1 MLGHDAVAQ
10 ALVDHGVDTV
20 FGVLGDG
27 NLFIGENLQRQH
39 EVNFVGATHEANAV
53 CMAEGWAKATGRLGV
68 ATVTHGP
75 GLTNTI
81 TALVEG
87 VKNETPMLLVAGD
100 TPVENEQH
108 LQNLDQHALVV
119 ATGAGFQPVRN
130 VETIAEDVST
140 AVRRAHA
147 ERRPIVVNVP
157 LNIEWDEVDYEPRP
171 ALNSPPVRLAPD
183 PDQLESAL
191 GIIASSAR
199 PVILAGRGA
208 VLSGAREVLIELGD
222 ALGAPLATS
231 LLGTGF
237 FSDQPFNLGIHG
249 TLSHEV
255 AGETLAMADCLIVF
269 GASLNSFTTDYQS
282 LLAGKRVVHVN
293 LDPTHIDRHA
303 TVAAGVVGD
312 ATVVAEAMIALLKEA
327 EHQPSSF
334 RTADLEKKLQEFDLS
349 DSYEDKSYDGAGDPR
364 TLTRQLD
371 AGLPQDRQVVDD
383 AGRFMLAAL
392 TMSVP
397 NPRDLV
403 TSHGFGAIGLGM
415 STAIGA
421 AVAHPTRPTVL
432 CIGDGG
438 YMMGGLTELSTAV
451 HLGLDLIVIVYN
463 DGSYGAEHIQLV
475 TKGMDP
481 AASLHEWPDFCAV
494 AESMGCDTAKIA
506 SLDDIDAA
514 LEVVKNRQPGRP
526 VLIEASTDPDVVSAI
541 YGHHR

>member
-39 EVNFVGATHEANAV
+39 DVNLVGATHEANAV

-208 VLSGAREVLIELGD
+208 VLAGAREVLIELGD

-269 GASLNSFTTDYQS
+269 GASLNFFTTDYQS

-293 LDPTHIDRHA
+293 LDPSHIDRHA

-349 DSYEDKSYDGAGDPR
+349 DSYEDKSYDGAVDPR

-371 AGLPQDRQVVDD
+371 AGLPQDRQVVVD
-383 AGRFMLAAL
+383 AGRFMLDAL

-494 AESMGCDTAKIA
+494 AESMGCDTAKIT

>member
-39 EVNFVGATHEANAV
+39 GVNLVGATHEANAV

-100 TPVENEQH
+100 TPIENEQH

-130 VETIAEDVST
+130 VETIAEDIST

-147 ERRPIVVNVP
+147 ERRPVVVNVP
-157 LNIEWDEVDYEPRP
+157 LNIEWEEVEYEARP
-171 ALNSPPVRLAPD
+171 PLNAPASRLAPD
-183 PDQLESAL
+183 PDQLETAL

-199 PVILAGRGA
+199 PIILAGRGA
-208 VLSGAREVLIELGD
+208 VKSDARDALVRLGE

-231 LLGTGF
+231 LLGTGYF
-237 FSDQPFNLGIHG
+237 EGEPFNLGIHG
-249 TLSHEV
+249 TLSHQI
-255 AGETLAMADCLIVF
+255 AGETFAMADCLIVF
-269 GASLNSFTTDYQS
+269 GASLNFFTTDYQT
-282 LLAGKRVVHVN
+282 LLAGKRVVHVDLN
-293 LDPTHIDRHA
+293 ARHIDRHV
-303 TVAAGVVGD
+303 TVDAGVVGD
-312 ATVVAEAMIALLKEA
+312 ARVVAETMIEMLSEA

-334 RTADLEKKLQEFDLS
+334 RTADLEQRLHDFDLS
-349 DSYEDKSYDGAGDPR
+349 EAFDDKSYDGAVDPR

-371 AGLPQDRQVVDD
+371 AGLPQDRQVVVD
-383 AGRFMLAAL
+383 AGRFMLDAL

-397 NPRDLV
+397 SPQDLV

-421 AVAHPTRPTVL
+421 AVARPTRPTVL

-475 TKGMDP
+475 SKGMDP

-494 AESMGCDTAKIA
+494 AESMGCQTAKIN
-506 SLDDIDAA
+506 SLEDIDAA
-514 LEVVKNRQPGRP
+514 LEVVKNRKAGQP
-526 VLIEASTDPDVVSAI
+526 VLIEAATDPDVVSTI

>member
-39 EVNFVGATHEANAV
+39 EVNLVGATHEANAV

-157 LNIEWDEVDYEPRP
+157 LNIEWDEVDYEPRQ

-191 GIIASSAR
+191 GIIASSSR

-208 VLSGAREVLIELGD
+208 VMSGAREVLIELGD

-269 GASLNSFTTDYQS
+269 GASLNFFTTDYQS

-334 RTADLEKKLQEFDLS
+334 RTADLEKKLHEFDLS
-349 DSYEDKSYDGAGDPR
+349 DSYEDKSYDGAVDPR

-371 AGLPQDRQVVDD
+371 AGLPQDRQVVVD
-383 AGRFMLAAL
+383 AGRFMLDAL

-421 AVAHPTRPTVL
+421 AVANPTRPTVL

-451 HLGLDLIVIVYN
+451 HLGLDLIVVVYN

-494 AESMGCDTAKIA
+494 AESMGCDTVKIS

>member
-269 GASLNSFTTDYQS
+269 GASLNFFTTDYQS

-293 LDPTHIDRHA
+293 LVPTHIDRHA

-349 DSYEDKSYDGAGDPR
+349 DSYEDKSYDGAVDPR

-371 AGLPQDRQVVDD
+371 AGLPQDRQVVVD
-383 AGRFMLAAL
+383 AGRFMLDAL

-494 AESMGCDTAKIA
+494 GESMGCDTAKIT

>member
-39 EVNFVGATHEANAV
+39 DVNLVGATHEANAV

-269 GASLNSFTTDYQS
+269 GASLNFFTTDYQS

-312 ATVVAEAMIALLKEA
+312 AMVVAEAMIALLKEA

-349 DSYEDKSYDGAGDPR
+349 DSYEDKSYDGAVDPR

-371 AGLPQDRQVVDD
+371 AGLPQDRQVVVD
-383 AGRFMLAAL
+383 AGRFMLDAL

-494 AESMGCDTAKIA
+494 AESMGCDTAKIT

>member
-10 ALVDHGVDTV
+10 ALVDHGVNTV

-269 GASLNSFTTDYQS
+269 GASLNFFTTDYQS

-349 DSYEDKSYDGAGDPR
+349 DSYEDKSYDGAVDPR

-371 AGLPQDRQVVDD
+371 AGLPQDRQVVVD
-383 AGRFMLAAL
+383 AGRFMLDAL

-451 HLGLDLIVIVYN
+451 HLGLDLIVVVYN

-494 AESMGCDTAKIA
+494 AESMGCDTAKIT

>member
-269 GASLNSFTTDYQS
+269 GASLNFFTTDYQS

-293 LDPTHIDRHA
+293 LDPSHIDLHA
-303 TVAAGVVGD
+303 TVAAWVVGD

-349 DSYEDKSYDGAGDPR
+349 DSYEDKSYDGAVDPR

-371 AGLPQDRQVVDD
+371 AGLPQDRQVVVD
-383 AGRFMLAAL
+383 AGRFMLDAL

-494 AESMGCDTAKIA
+494 AESMGCDTAKIT

>member
-39 EVNFVGATHEANAV
+39 QVILVGATHEANAV

-100 TPVENEQH
+100 TPIENEQH

-183 PDQLESAL
+183 PNQLESAL
-191 GIIASSAR
+191 GIIASSTR

-249 TLSHEV
+249 TLSHEI
-255 AGETLAMADCLIVF
+255 AGEALAMADCLIVF
-269 GASLNSFTTDYQS
+269 GASLNFFTTDYQS

-293 LDPTHIDRHA
+293 LDPSHIDRHA
-303 TVAAGVVGD
+303 TVDAGVVGD
-312 ATVVAEAMIALLKEA
+312 ATVVAEAMIALLREA

-349 DSYEDKSYDGAGDPR
+349 NSYEDKSYDGAVDPR

-371 AGLPQDRQVVDD
+371 AGLPQDRQVVVD
-383 AGRFMLAAL
+383 AGRFMLDAL

-494 AESMGCDTAKIA
+494 AESMGCDTAKITC
-506 SLDDIDAA
+506 LDDIDAA

>member
-39 EVNFVGATHEANAV
+39 QVILVGATHEANAV

-100 TPVENEQH
+100 TPIENEQH

-191 GIIASSAR
+191 GIIASSTR

-249 TLSHEV
+249 TLSHEI
-255 AGETLAMADCLIVF
+255 AGEALAMADCLIVF
-269 GASLNSFTTDYQS
+269 GASLNFFTTDYQS

-293 LDPTHIDRHA
+293 LDPSHIDRHA
-303 TVAAGVVGD
+303 TVDAGVVGD
-312 ATVVAEAMIALLKEA
+312 ATVVAEAMIALLREA

-349 DSYEDKSYDGAGDPR
+349 NSYEDKSYDGAVDPR

-371 AGLPQDRQVVDD
+371 AGLPQDRQVVVD
-383 AGRFMLAAL
+383 AGRFMLDAL

-494 AESMGCDTAKIA
+494 AESMGCDTAKITC
-506 SLDDIDAA
+506 LDDIDAA

>member
-108 LQNLDQHALVV
+108 LQNLDQHALVA

-249 TLSHEV
+249 TLSHEI

-269 GASLNSFTTDYQS
+269 GASLNFFTTDYQS

-293 LDPTHIDRHA
+293 LDPSHIDRHA

-349 DSYEDKSYDGAGDPR
+349 DSYEDKSYDGAVDPR

-371 AGLPQDRQVVDD
+371 AGLPQDRQVVVD
-383 AGRFMLAAL
+383 AGRFMLDAL

-494 AESMGCDTAKIA
+494 AESMGCDTAKIT

>member
-20 FGVLGDG
+20 FAVLGDG

-39 EVNFVGATHEANAV
+39 GTNLIGATHEANAV
-53 CMAEGWAKATGRLGV
+53 CMAEGWAKASGKLGF
-68 ATVTHGP
+68 ASVTHGP

-87 VKNETPMLLVAGD
+87 VKNETPMLVVAGD

-108 LQNLDQHALVV
+108 LQNLDQHALVT
-119 ATGAGFQPVRN
+119 ASGAGFQPVRN
-130 VETIAEDVST
+130 AETIAEDVST
-140 AVRRAHA
+140 AIRRAHS
-147 ERRPIVVNVP
+147 ERRPIVLNVP
-157 LNIEWDEVDYEPRP
+157 LNIEWDEVEYVSRP
-171 ALNSPPVRLAPD
+171 PLNPSPVRLAPD
-183 PDQLESAL
+183 PDQLDTAL
-191 GIIASSAR
+191 GIIASSTR
-199 PVILAGRGA
+199 PLILAGRGA
-208 VLSGAREVLIELGD
+208 VKSGAKDALLRLGET
-222 ALGAPLATS
+222 LGAPLATS
-231 LLGTGF
+231 LLGTGYF
-237 FSDQPFNLGIHG
+237 EGEPFNLGIHG

-255 AGETLAMADCLIVF
+255 AGETLAIADCVIAF
-269 GASLNSFTTDYQS
+269 GASLNFFTTDYQT
-282 LLAGKRVVHVN
+282 LLAGKRVVHV
-293 LDPTHIDRHA
+293 DIDARHIDRHV
-303 TVAAGVVGD
+303 TVDAGVVGD
-312 ATVVAEAMIALLKEA
+312 AAVVASAMNDLLNEA
-327 EHQPSSF
+327 EHKASSF
-334 RTADLEKKLQEFDLS
+334 RTNELKSRLEAFDPAQAF
-349 DSYEDKSYDGAGDPR
+349 EDKSYQGAVDPR
-364 TLTRQLD
+364 TLTRRLE
-371 AGLPQDRQVVDD
+371 AGLPKERQVVVD
-383 AGRFMLAAL
+383 AGRFMLDAL

-397 NPRDLV
+397 KPENLV

-421 AVAHPTRPTVL
+421 AVARPTLPTIV

-481 AASLHEWPDFCAV
+481 TASLHEWPDFCAV
-494 AESMGCDTAKIA
+494 AESMGCQTMRIE

-514 LEVVKNRQPGRP
+514 IDVVKNRTPGRP
-526 VLIEASTDPDVVSAI
+526 VLIEARTDPDVVSTI

>member
-39 EVNFVGATHEANAV
+39 DVNLVGATHEANAV

-249 TLSHEV
+249 TLSHEI

-269 GASLNSFTTDYQS
+269 GASLNFFTTDYQS

-293 LDPTHIDRHA
+293 LDPSHIDRHA

-349 DSYEDKSYDGAGDPR
+349 DSYEDKSYDGAVDPR

-371 AGLPQDRQVVDD
+371 AGLPQDRQVVVD
-383 AGRFMLAAL
+383 AAHLD
-392 TMSVP
+392 V
-397 NPRDLV
+397 DLV
-403 TSHGFGAIGLGM
+403 Q
-415 STAIGA
+415 
-421 AVAHPTRPTVL
+421 PTRLDCPED
-432 CIGDGG
+432 GDREIADLGTRTGHEGLRRLLLVRQLEKQYTAGEQDRECGPDRQQEQCPRPHRGAG
-438 YMMGGLTELSTAV
+438 Y
-451 HLGLDLIVIVYN
+451 
-463 DGSYGAEHIQLV
+463 
-475 TKGMDP
+475 
-481 AASLHEWPDFCAV
+481 
-494 AESMGCDTAKIA
+494 
-506 SLDDIDAA
+506 
-514 LEVVKNRQPGRP
+514 GR
-526 VLIEASTDPDVVSAI
+526 
-541 YGHHR
+541 R

>member
-147 ERRPIVVNVP
+147 ARRAIVVNVP

-269 GASLNSFTTDYQS
+269 GASLNFFTTDYQS

-349 DSYEDKSYDGAGDPR
+349 DSYEDKSYDGAVDPR

-371 AGLPQDRQVVDD
+371 AGLPQDRQVVVD
-383 AGRFMLAAL
+383 AGRFMLDAL

-494 AESMGCDTAKIA
+494 AESMGCDTAKIT

-526 VLIEASTDPDVVSAI
+526 VLIEASTAPDVVSAL

>member
-20 FGVLGDG
+20 FAVLGDG

-39 EVNFVGATHEANAV
+39 GTNLIGATHEANAV
-53 CMAEGWAKATGRLGV
+53 CMAEGWAKASGKLGV
-68 ATVTHGP
+68 ASVTHGP

-87 VKNETPMLLVAGD
+87 VKNETPMLVVAGD

-108 LQNLDQHALVV
+108 LQNLDQHALVT
-119 ATGAGFQPVRN
+119 ASGAGFQPVRN
-130 VETIAEDVST
+130 AETIAEDVST
-140 AVRRAHA
+140 AIRRAHS
-147 ERRPIVVNVP
+147 ERRPIVLNVP
-157 LNIEWDEVDYEPRP
+157 LNIEWDEVEYVSRP
-171 ALNSPPVRLAPD
+171 PLTPSPVRLAPD
-183 PDQLESAL
+183 PDQLDTAL
-191 GIIASSAR
+191 GIIASSTR
-199 PVILAGRGA
+199 PLILAGRGA
-208 VLSGAREVLIELGD
+208 VKSGAKDALLRLGET
-222 ALGAPLATS
+222 LGAPLATS
-231 LLGTGF
+231 LLGTGYF
-237 FSDQPFNLGIHG
+237 EGEPFNLGIHG

-255 AGETLAMADCLIVF
+255 AGETLAIADCVIAF
-269 GASLNSFTTDYQS
+269 GASLNFFTTDYQT
-282 LLAGKRVVHVN
+282 LLAGKRVVHV
-293 LDPTHIDRHA
+293 DIDARHIDRHV
-303 TVAAGVVGD
+303 TVDAGVVGD
-312 ATVVAEAMIALLKEA
+312 AAVVASAMNDLLNEA
-327 EHQPSSF
+327 EHKASSF
-334 RTADLEKKLQEFDLS
+334 RTNELKSRLEAFDPAQAF
-349 DSYEDKSYDGAGDPR
+349 EDKSYQGAVDPR
-364 TLTRQLD
+364 TLTRRLE
-371 AGLPQDRQVVDD
+371 AGLPKERQVVVD
-383 AGRFMLAAL
+383 AGRFMLDAL

-397 NPRDLV
+397 KPENLV

-421 AVAHPTRPTVL
+421 AVARPTLPTIV

-481 AASLHEWPDFCAV
+481 TASLHEWPDFCAV
-494 AESMGCDTAKIA
+494 AESMGCQTMRIE

-514 LEVVKNRQPGRP
+514 IDVVKNRTPGRP
-526 VLIEASTDPDVVSAI
+526 VLIEARTDPDVVSTI

>member
-39 EVNFVGATHEANAV
+39 DVNLVGATHEANAV

-171 ALNSPPVRLAPD
+171 TLNSPPVRLAPD

-269 GASLNSFTTDYQS
+269 GASLNFFTTDYQS

-349 DSYEDKSYDGAGDPR
+349 DSYEDKSYDGAVDPR

-371 AGLPQDRQVVDD
+371 AGLPQDRQVVVD
-383 AGRFMLAAL
+383 AGRFMLDAL

>member
-39 EVNFVGATHEANAV
+39 GVNLVGATHEANAV

-199 PVILAGRGA
+199 PVILADRGA

-249 TLSHEV
+249 TLSHEI

-269 GASLNSFTTDYQS
+269 GASLNFFTTDYQS

-293 LDPTHIDRHA
+293 LDPSHIDRHA

-349 DSYEDKSYDGAGDPR
+349 DSYEDKSYDGAVDPR

-371 AGLPQDRQVVDD
+371 AGLPQDRQVVVD
-383 AGRFMLAAL
+383 AGRFMLDAL

>member
-39 EVNFVGATHEANAV
+39 DVNLVGATHEANAV

-249 TLSHEV
+249 TLSHEI

-269 GASLNSFTTDYQS
+269 GASLNFFTTDYQS

-293 LDPTHIDRHA
+293 LDPSHIDRHA

-349 DSYEDKSYDGAGDPR
+349 DSYEDKSYDGAVDPR

-371 AGLPQDRQVVDD
+371 AGLPQDRQVVVD
-383 AGRFMLAAL
+383 AGRFMLDAL

-494 AESMGCDTAKIA
+494 AESMGCDTAKIT

>member
-20 FGVLGDG
+20 FAVLGDG

-39 EVNFVGATHEANAV
+39 GTNMIGATHEANAV
-53 CMAEGWAKATGRLGV
+53 CMAEGWAKASGKLGV
-68 ATVTHGP
+68 ASVTHGP

-87 VKNETPMLLVAGD
+87 VKNETPMLVVAGD

-108 LQNLDQHALVV
+108 LQNLDQHALVT
-119 ATGAGFQPVRN
+119 ASGAGFQPVRN
-130 VETIAEDVST
+130 AETIAEDVST
-140 AVRRAHA
+140 AIRRAHS
-147 ERRPIVVNVP
+147 ERRPIVLNVP
-157 LNIEWDEVDYEPRP
+157 LNIEWDEVEYVSRP
-171 ALNSPPVRLAPD
+171 PLNPSPVRLAPD
-183 PDQLESAL
+183 PDQLDTAL
-191 GIIASSAR
+191 GIIASSTR
-199 PVILAGRGA
+199 PLILAGRGA
-208 VLSGAREVLIELGD
+208 VKSGAKDALLRLGET
-222 ALGAPLATS
+222 LGAPLATS
-231 LLGTGF
+231 LLGTGYF
-237 FSDQPFNLGIHG
+237 EGEPFNLGIHG

-255 AGETLAMADCLIVF
+255 AGETLAIADCVIAF
-269 GASLNSFTTDYQS
+269 GASLNFFTTDYQT
-282 LLAGKRVVHVN
+282 LLAGKRVVHV
-293 LDPTHIDRHA
+293 DIDARHIDRH
-303 TVAAGVVGD
+303 VMVDAGVVGD
-312 ATVVAEAMIALLKEA
+312 AAVVASAMNDLLNEA
-327 EHQPSSF
+327 EHKASSF
-334 RTADLEKKLQEFDLS
+334 RTNELKSRLEAFDPAQAF
-349 DSYEDKSYDGAGDPR
+349 EDKSYQGAVDPR
-364 TLTRQLD
+364 TLTRRLE
-371 AGLPQDRQVVDD
+371 AGLPKERQVVVD
-383 AGRFMLAAL
+383 AGRFMLDAL

-397 NPRDLV
+397 KPENLV

-421 AVAHPTRPTVL
+421 AVARPTLPTIV

-481 AASLHEWPDFCAV
+481 TASLHEWPDFCAV
-494 AESMGCDTAKIA
+494 AESMGCQTMRIE

-514 LEVVKNRQPGRP
+514 IDVVKNRTPGRP
-526 VLIEASTDPDVVSAI
+526 VLIEARTDPDVVSTI

>member
-269 GASLNSFTTDYQS
+269 GASLNFFTTDYQS

-312 ATVVAEAMIALLKEA
+312 AMVVAEAMIALLKEA

-349 DSYEDKSYDGAGDPR
+349 DSYEDKSYDGAVDPR

-371 AGLPQDRQVVDD
+371 AGLPQDRQVVVD
-383 AGRFMLAAL
+383 AGRFMLDAL

>member
-20 FGVLGDG
+20 FAVLGDG

-39 EVNFVGATHEANAV
+39 GTNLIGATHEANAV
-53 CMAEGWAKATGRLGV
+53 CMAEGWAKASGKLGV
-68 ATVTHGP
+68 ASVTHGP

-87 VKNETPMLLVAGD
+87 VKNETPMLVVAGD

-108 LQNLDQHALVV
+108 LQNLDQHAL
-119 ATGAGFQPVRN
+119 ATASGAGFQPVRN
-130 VETIAEDVST
+130 AETIAEDVST
-140 AVRRAHA
+140 AIRRAHS
-147 ERRPIVVNVP
+147 ERRPIVLNVP
-157 LNIEWDEVDYEPRP
+157 LNIEWDEVEYVSRP
-171 ALNSPPVRLAPD
+171 PLNPSPVRLAPD
-183 PDQLESAL
+183 PDQLDTAL
-191 GIIASSAR
+191 GIIASSTR
-199 PVILAGRGA
+199 PLILAGRGA
-208 VLSGAREVLIELGD
+208 VKSGAKDALLRLGET
-222 ALGAPLATS
+222 LGAPLATS
-231 LLGTGF
+231 LLGTGYF
-237 FSDQPFNLGIHG
+237 EGEPFNLGIHG

-255 AGETLAMADCLIVF
+255 AGETLAIADCVIAF
-269 GASLNSFTTDYQS
+269 GASLNFFTTDYQT
-282 LLAGKRVVHVN
+282 LLAGKRVVHV
-293 LDPTHIDRHA
+293 DIDARHIDRHV
-303 TVAAGVVGD
+303 TVDAGVVGD
-312 ATVVAEAMIALLKEA
+312 AAVVASAMNDLLNEA
-327 EHQPSSF
+327 EHKASSF
-334 RTADLEKKLQEFDLS
+334 RTNELKSRLEAFDPAQAF
-349 DSYEDKSYDGAGDPR
+349 EDKSYQGAVDPR
-364 TLTRQLD
+364 TLTRRLE
-371 AGLPQDRQVVDD
+371 AGLPKERQVVVD
-383 AGRFMLAAL
+383 AGRFMLDAL

-397 NPRDLV
+397 KPENLV

-421 AVAHPTRPTVL
+421 AVARPTLPTIV

-481 AASLHEWPDFCAV
+481 TASLHEWPDFCAV
-494 AESMGCDTAKIA
+494 AESMGCQTMRIE

-514 LEVVKNRQPGRP
+514 IDVVKNRTPGRP
-526 VLIEASTDPDVVSAI
+526 VLIEARTDPDVVSTI

>member
-10 ALVDHGVDTV
+10 ALVDHGVNTV

-27 NLFIGENLQRQH
+27 NLFIGENLQREH
-39 EVNFVGATHEANAV
+39 DVTFIGATHEANAV

-100 TPVENEQH
+100 TPIENEQH
-108 LQNLDQHALVV
+108 LQNLDQHALVA

-130 VETIAEDVST
+130 VETIAEDVSS

-147 ERRPIVVNVP
+147 ERRPIVLNVP
-157 LNIEWDEVDYEPRP
+157 LNIEWDEVEYQPRP
-171 ALNSPPVRLAPD
+171 ALNAPPVRLAPD

-191 GIIASSAR
+191 GIIASSSR
-199 PVILAGRGA
+199 PIILAGRGA
-208 VLSGAREVLIELGD
+208 VASGAREALIQLGD

-237 FSDQPFNLGIHG
+237 FRDEPFNLGIHG
-249 TLSHEV
+249 TLSHEI
-255 AGETLAMADCLIVF
+255 AGETFAMADCLLVF
-269 GASLNSFTTDYQS
+269 GASLNFFTTDYQS

-303 TVAAGVVGD
+303 TVDAGVVGD
-312 ATVVAEAMIALLKEA
+312 ARVVAEAMIDLLTEA

-334 RTADLEKKLQEFDLS
+334 RTADLEKKLQEFNPTN
-349 DSYEDKSYDGAGDPR
+349 SYEDKSYDGAVDPR

-371 AGLPQDRQVVDD
+371 AGLPQDRQVVVD
-383 AGRFMLAAL
+383 AGRFMLDAL

-397 NPRDLV
+397 EPRDLV

-421 AVAHPTRPTVL
+421 AVADPTRPTVL

-451 HLGLDLIVIVYN
+451 HLGLDLVVIVYN

-475 TKGMDP
+475 AKGMDP
-481 AASLHEWPDFCAV
+481 TASLHEWPDFCAV
-494 AESMGCDTAKIA
+494 AASMGCDTAKIN
-506 SLDDIDAA
+506 SLGDIDAA
-514 LEVVKNRQPGRP
+514 LEIVKNRQSGRP
-526 VLIEASTDPDVVSAI
+526 VLIEAVTDPDVVSTI

>member
-39 EVNFVGATHEANAV
+39 DVNLVGATHEANAV

-269 GASLNSFTTDYQS
+269 GASLNFFTTDYQS

-293 LDPTHIDRHA
+293 LDPSHIDRHA

-334 RTADLEKKLQEFDLS
+334 RTADLEKKLQEFALS
-349 DSYEDKSYDGAGDPR
+349 DSYEDKSYDGAVDPR

-371 AGLPQDRQVVDD
+371 AGLPQDRQVVVD
-383 AGRFMLAAL
+383 AGRFMLDAL

-438 YMMGGLTELSTAV
+438 YMMGGLTELSTAL

-494 AESMGCDTAKIA
+494 AESMGCDTAKIT

>member
-39 EVNFVGATHEANAV
+39 DVNLVGATHEANAV

-249 TLSHEV
+249 TLSHEI

-269 GASLNSFTTDYQS
+269 GASLNFFTTDYQS

-293 LDPTHIDRHA
+293 LDPSHIDRHA

-349 DSYEDKSYDGAGDPR
+349 DSYEDKSYDGAVDPR

-371 AGLPQDRQVVDD
+371 VGLPQDRQVVVD
-383 AGRFMLAAL
+383 AGRFMLDAL

-481 AASLHEWPDFCAV
+481 AASLHDWPDFCAV

>member
-20 FGVLGDG
+20 FAVLGDG

-39 EVNFVGATHEANAV
+39 GTNLIGATHEANAV
-53 CMAEGWAKATGRLGV
+53 CMAEGWAKASGKLGV
-68 ATVTHGP
+68 ASVTHGP

-87 VKNETPMLLVAGD
+87 VKNETPMLVVAGD

-108 LQNLDQHALVV
+108 LQNLDQHALVT
-119 ATGAGFQPVRN
+119 ASGAGFQPVRN
-130 VETIAEDVST
+130 AKTIAEDVST
-140 AVRRAHA
+140 AIRRAHS
-147 ERRPIVVNVP
+147 ERRPIVLNVP
-157 LNIEWDEVDYEPRP
+157 LNIEWDEVEYVSRP
-171 ALNSPPVRLAPD
+171 PLNPSPVRLAPD
-183 PDQLESAL
+183 PDQLDTAL
-191 GIIASSAR
+191 GIIASSTR
-199 PVILAGRGA
+199 PLILAGRGA
-208 VLSGAREVLIELGD
+208 VKSGAKDALLRLGET
-222 ALGAPLATS
+222 LGAPLATS
-231 LLGTGF
+231 LLGTGYF
-237 FSDQPFNLGIHG
+237 EGEPFNLGIHG

-255 AGETLAMADCLIVF
+255 AGETLAIADCVIAF
-269 GASLNSFTTDYQS
+269 GASLNFFTTDYQT
-282 LLAGKRVVHVN
+282 LLAGKRVVHV
-293 LDPTHIDRHA
+293 DIDARHIDRHV
-303 TVAAGVVGD
+303 TVDAGVVGD
-312 ATVVAEAMIALLKEA
+312 AAVVASAMNDLLNEA
-327 EHQPSSF
+327 EHKASSF
-334 RTADLEKKLQEFDLS
+334 RTNELKSRLEAFDPAQAF
-349 DSYEDKSYDGAGDPR
+349 EDKSYQGAVDPR
-364 TLTRQLD
+364 TLTRRLE
-371 AGLPQDRQVVDD
+371 AGLPKERQVVVD
-383 AGRFMLAAL
+383 AGRFMLDAL

-397 NPRDLV
+397 KPENLV

-421 AVAHPTRPTVL
+421 AVARPTLPTIV

-481 AASLHEWPDFCAV
+481 TASLHEWPDFCAV
-494 AESMGCDTAKIA
+494 AESMGCQTMRIE

-514 LEVVKNRQPGRP
+514 IDVVKNRTPGRP
-526 VLIEASTDPDVVSAI
+526 VLIEARTDPDVVSTI

>member
-20 FGVLGDG
+20 FAVLGDG

-39 EVNFVGATHEANAV
+39 GTNLIGATHEANAV
-53 CMAEGWAKATGRLGV
+53 CMAEGWAKASGKLGV
-68 ATVTHGP
+68 ASVTHGP

-87 VKNETPMLLVAGD
+87 VKNETPMLVVAGD

-108 LQNLDQHALVV
+108 LQNLDQHALVT
-119 ATGAGFQPVRN
+119 ASGAGFQPVRN
-130 VETIAEDVST
+130 AETIAEDVST
-140 AVRRAHA
+140 AIRRAHS
-147 ERRPIVVNVP
+147 ERRPIVLNVP
-157 LNIEWDEVDYEPRP
+157 LNIEWDEVEYVSRP
-171 ALNSPPVRLAPD
+171 PLNPSPVRLAPD
-183 PDQLESAL
+183 PDQLDTAL
-191 GIIASSAR
+191 GIIASSTR
-199 PVILAGRGA
+199 PLILAGRGA
-208 VLSGAREVLIELGD
+208 VKSGAKDALLRLGET
-222 ALGAPLATS
+222 LGAPLATS
-231 LLGTGF
+231 LLGTGYF
-237 FSDQPFNLGIHG
+237 EGEPFNLGIHG

-255 AGETLAMADCLIVF
+255 AGETLAIADCVIAF
-269 GASLNSFTTDYQS
+269 GASLNFFTTDYQT
-282 LLAGKRVVHVN
+282 LLAGKRVVHV
-293 LDPTHIDRHA
+293 DIDARHIDRHV
-303 TVAAGVVGD
+303 TVDAGVVGD
-312 ATVVAEAMIALLKEA
+312 AAVVASAMNDLLNEA
-327 EHQPSSF
+327 EHKASSF
-334 RTADLEKKLQEFDLS
+334 RTNELKSRLEAFDPAQAF
-349 DSYEDKSYDGAGDPR
+349 EDKSYEGAVDPR
-364 TLTRQLD
+364 TLTRRLE
-371 AGLPQDRQVVDD
+371 AGLPKERQVVVD
-383 AGRFMLAAL
+383 AGRFMLDAL

-397 NPRDLV
+397 KPENLV

-421 AVAHPTRPTVL
+421 AVARPTLPTIV

-481 AASLHEWPDFCAV
+481 TASLHEWPDFCAV
-494 AESMGCDTAKIA
+494 AESMGCQTMRIE

-514 LEVVKNRQPGRP
+514 IDVVKNRTPGRP
-526 VLIEASTDPDVVSAI
+526 VLIEARTDPDVVSTI

>member
-10 ALVDHGVDTV
+10 ALVDHGVNTV

-27 NLFIGENLQRQH
+27 NLFIGENLQREH
-39 EVNFVGATHEANAV
+39 DVTFIGATHEANAV

-87 VKNETPMLLVAGD
+87 VKNETPILLVAGD
-100 TPVENEQH
+100 TPIENEQH
-108 LQNLDQHALVV
+108 LQNLDQHALVS

-130 VETIAEDVST
+130 VETIAEDVSS

-147 ERRPIVVNVP
+147 ERRPIVLNVP
-157 LNIEWDEVDYEPRP
+157 LNIEWDEVEYQPRP
-171 ALNSPPVRLAPD
+171 ALNAPPVRLAPD

-191 GIIASSAR
+191 GIIASSSR
-199 PVILAGRGA
+199 PIILAGRGA
-208 VLSGAREVLIELGD
+208 VASGAREALIELGD

-237 FSDQPFNLGIHG
+237 FRDEPFNLGIHG
-249 TLSHEV
+249 TLSHEI
-255 AGETLAMADCLIVF
+255 AGETFAMADCLLVF
-269 GASLNSFTTDYQS
+269 GASLNFFTTDYQS

-303 TVAAGVVGD
+303 TVDAGVVGD
-312 ATVVAEAMIALLKEA
+312 ARVVAEAMIDLLTEA

-334 RTADLEKKLQEFDLS
+334 RTADLEKKLQEFNPTN
-349 DSYEDKSYDGAGDPR
+349 SYEDKSYDGAVDPR

-371 AGLPQDRQVVDD
+371 AGLPQDRQVVVD
-383 AGRFMLAAL
+383 AGRFMLDAL

-397 NPRDLV
+397 QPRDLV

-421 AVAHPTRPTVL
+421 AVADPTRPTVL

-438 YMMGGLTELSTAV
+438 YMMGGLTEISTAV
-451 HLGLDLIVIVYN
+451 HLGLDLVVIVYN

-475 TKGMDP
+475 AKGMDP
-481 AASLHEWPDFCAV
+481 TASLHEWPDFCAV
-494 AESMGCDTAKIA
+494 AASMGCDTAKIN
-506 SLDDIDAA
+506 SLGDIDAA
-514 LEVVKNRQPGRP
+514 LEIVKNRQSGRP
-526 VLIEASTDPDVVSAI
+526 VLIEAVTDPDVVSTI

>member
-1 MLGHDAVAQ
+1 MCIRD
-10 ALVDHGVDTV
+10 
-20 FGVLGDG
+20 
-27 NLFIGENLQRQH
+27 
-39 EVNFVGATHEANAV
+39 
-53 CMAEGWAKATGRLGV
+53 
-68 ATVTHGP
+68 
-75 GLTNTI
+75 
-81 TALVEG
+81 
-87 VKNETPMLLVAGD
+87 
-100 TPVENEQH
+100 
-108 LQNLDQHALVV
+108 
-119 ATGAGFQPVRN
+119 
-130 VETIAEDVST
+130 S
-140 AVRRAHA
+140 
-147 ERRPIVVNVP
+147 
-157 LNIEWDEVDYEPRP
+157 
-171 ALNSPPVRLAPD
+171 
-183 PDQLESAL
+183 
-191 GIIASSAR
+191 
-199 PVILAGRGA
+199 
-208 VLSGAREVLIELGD
+208 IELGD

-269 GASLNSFTTDYQS
+269 GASLNFFTTDYQS

-349 DSYEDKSYDGAGDPR
+349 DSYEDKSYDGAVDPR

-371 AGLPQDRQVVDD
+371 AGLPQDRQVVVD
-383 AGRFMLAAL
+383 AGRFMLDAL

-494 AESMGCDTAKIA
+494 AESMGCDTAKIT

>member
-39 EVNFVGATHEANAV
+39 EVNLVGATHEANAV

-191 GIIASSAR
+191 GIIASSSR

-208 VLSGAREVLIELGD
+208 VMSGAREVLIELGD

-269 GASLNSFTTDYQS
+269 GASLNFFTTDYQS

-334 RTADLEKKLQEFDLS
+334 RTADLEKKLHEFDLS
-349 DSYEDKSYDGAGDPR
+349 DSYEDKSYDGAVDPR

-371 AGLPQDRQVVDD
+371 AGLPQDRQVVVD
-383 AGRFMLAAL
+383 AGRFMLDAL

-451 HLGLDLIVIVYN
+451 HLGLDLIVVVYN

-494 AESMGCDTAKIA
+494 AESMGCDTVKIS

>member
-39 EVNFVGATHEANAV
+39 DVNLVGATHEANAV

-171 ALNSPPVRLAPD
+171 TLNSPPVRLAPD

-269 GASLNSFTTDYQS
+269 GASLNFFTTDYQS

-349 DSYEDKSYDGAGDPR
+349 DSYEDKSYDGAVDPR

-371 AGLPQDRQVVDD
+371 AGLPQDRQVVVD
-383 AGRFMLAAL
+383 AGRFMLDAL

-421 AVAHPTRPTVL
+421 AVAHRTRPTVL

-475 TKGMDP
+475 TKGMEP

-494 AESMGCDTAKIA
+494 AESMGCDTAKIT

>member
-10 ALVDHGVDTV
+10 ALVDHGVNTV

-27 NLFIGENLQRQH
+27 NLFIGENLQREH
-39 EVNFVGATHEANAV
+39 DVTFIGATHEANAV

-100 TPVENEQH
+100 TPIENEQH
-108 LQNLDQHALVV
+108 LQNLDQHALVA

-130 VETIAEDVST
+130 VETIAEDVSS

-147 ERRPIVVNVP
+147 ERRPIVLNVP
-157 LNIEWDEVDYEPRP
+157 LNIEWDEVEYQPRP
-171 ALNSPPVRLAPD
+171 ALNAPPVRLAPD

-191 GIIASSAR
+191 GIIASSSR
-199 PVILAGRGA
+199 PIILAGRGA
-208 VLSGAREVLIELGD
+208 VASGAREALIQLGD

-237 FSDQPFNLGIHG
+237 FRDEPFNLGIHG
-249 TLSHEV
+249 TLSHEI
-255 AGETLAMADCLIVF
+255 AGETFAMADCLLVF
-269 GASLNSFTTDYQS
+269 GASLNFFTTDYQS

-303 TVAAGVVGD
+303 TVDAGVVGD
-312 ATVVAEAMIALLKEA
+312 ARVVAEAMIDLLTEA

-334 RTADLEKKLQEFDLS
+334 RTADLEKKLQEFNPTN
-349 DSYEDKSYDGAGDPR
+349 SYEDKSYDGAVDPR

-371 AGLPQDRQVVDD
+371 AGLPQDRQVVVD
-383 AGRFMLAAL
+383 AGRFMLDAL

-397 NPRDLV
+397 QPRDLV

-421 AVAHPTRPTVL
+421 AVADPTRPTVL

-451 HLGLDLIVIVYN
+451 HLGLDLVVIVYN

-475 TKGMDP
+475 AKGMDP
-481 AASLHEWPDFCAV
+481 TASLHEWPDFCAV
-494 AESMGCDTAKIA
+494 AASMGCDTAKIN
-506 SLDDIDAA
+506 SLGDIDAA
-514 LEVVKNRQPGRP
+514 LEIVKNRQSGRP
-526 VLIEASTDPDVVSAI
+526 VLIEAVTDPDVVSTI

>member
-20 FGVLGDG
+20 FAVLGDG

-39 EVNFVGATHEANAV
+39 GTNLIGATHEANAV
-53 CMAEGWAKATGRLGV
+53 CMAEGWAKASGKLGV
-68 ATVTHGP
+68 ASVTHGP

-87 VKNETPMLLVAGD
+87 VKNETPMLVVAGD

-108 LQNLDQHALVV
+108 LQNLDQHALVT
-119 ATGAGFQPVRN
+119 ASGAGFQPVRN
-130 VETIAEDVST
+130 AETIAEDVST
-140 AVRRAHA
+140 AIRRAHS
-147 ERRPIVVNVP
+147 ERRPIVLNVP
-157 LNIEWDEVDYEPRP
+157 LNIEWDEVEYVSRP
-171 ALNSPPVRLAPD
+171 PLNPSPVRLAPD
-183 PDQLESAL
+183 PDQLDTAL
-191 GIIASSAR
+191 GIIASSTR
-199 PVILAGRGA
+199 PLILAGRGA
-208 VLSGAREVLIELGD
+208 VKSGAKDALLRLGET
-222 ALGAPLATS
+222 LGAPLATS
-231 LLGTGF
+231 LLGTGYF
-237 FSDQPFNLGIHG
+237 EGEPFNLGIHG

-255 AGETLAMADCLIVF
+255 AGETLAITDCVIAF
-269 GASLNSFTTDYQS
+269 GASLNFFTTDYQT
-282 LLAGKRVVHVN
+282 LLAGKRVVHV
-293 LDPTHIDRHA
+293 DIDARHIDRHV
-303 TVAAGVVGD
+303 TVDAGVVGD
-312 ATVVAEAMIALLKEA
+312 AAVVASAMNDLLNEA
-327 EHQPSSF
+327 EHKASSF
-334 RTADLEKKLQEFDLS
+334 RTNELKSRLEAFDPAQAF
-349 DSYEDKSYDGAGDPR
+349 EDKSYQGAVDPR
-364 TLTRQLD
+364 TLTRRLE
-371 AGLPQDRQVVDD
+371 AGLPKERQVVVD
-383 AGRFMLAAL
+383 AGRFMLDAL

-397 NPRDLV
+397 KPENLV

-421 AVAHPTRPTVL
+421 AVARPTLPTIV

-481 AASLHEWPDFCAV
+481 TASLHEWPDFCAV
-494 AESMGCDTAKIA
+494 AESMGCQTMRIE

-514 LEVVKNRQPGRP
+514 IDVVKNRTPGRP
-526 VLIEASTDPDVVSAI
+526 VLIEARTDPDVVSTI

>member
-269 GASLNSFTTDYQS
+269 GASLNFFTTDYQS

-293 LDPTHIDRHA
+293 LDPSHIDRHA

-349 DSYEDKSYDGAGDPR
+349 DSYEDKSYDGAVDPR

-371 AGLPQDRQVVDD
+371 AGLPQDRQVVVD
-383 AGRFMLAAL
+383 AGRFMLDAL

-494 AESMGCDTAKIA
+494 AESMGCDTAKIT

>member
-39 EVNFVGATHEANAV
+39 QVNLVGATHEANAV

-191 GIIASSAR
+191 GIIASSTR

-249 TLSHEV
+249 TLSHEI

-269 GASLNSFTTDYQS
+269 GASLNFFTTDYQS

-293 LDPTHIDRHA
+293 LDPSHIDRHA
-303 TVAAGVVGD
+303 TVDAGVVGD
-312 ATVVAEAMIALLKEA
+312 ATVVAEAMIALLREA

-349 DSYEDKSYDGAGDPR
+349 NSYEDKSYDGAVDPR

-371 AGLPQDRQVVDD
+371 AGLPQDRQVVVD
-383 AGRFMLAAL
+383 AGRFMLDAL

-494 AESMGCDTAKIA
+494 AESMGCDTARIT
-506 SLDDIDAA
+506 SLGDIDAA